1 MLNIEDLKM
10 LKKLRLQASLTQWQL
25 AKRSNTTQSTIAK
38 IEAGKLEPSL
48 KLAKRILNVLNV
60 EPAGNLKAKDV
71 MVSKVQYFFPSQL
84 VSDAIEIM
92 LEKGFS
98 QGPVIE
104 KNRIIGTI
112 TESSIISKSSGRD
125 PTLLTVSD
133 ITDEVLPSVPPED
146 TIEQVIFLLK
156 YNLAIL
162 VISKGNLLG
171 IITKAD
177 IMEHLLPEIKKN
189 FKRIV

>member
-10 LKKLRLQASLTQWQL
+10 LKKLRLQANLTQWQL

-71 MVSKVQYFFPSQL
+71 MVSKVQCFFPSQL
-84 VSDAIEIM
+84 VSDVIEIM

-125 PTLLTVSD
+125 PTLITVSD
-133 ITDEVLPSVPPED
+133 ITDEVLPSVPPEA